1 MGGQVVEGHTVL
13 AHGHTHDDVVG
24 LRDDLSWI
32 VADLGQGAVERLQHL
47 TVDRMQLELDLLG
60 PLAGPAGQDVD
71 LETGAR
77 EEGDQHVR
85 AAPATDDS
93 YYLLLRF
100 CHF

>member
-1 MGGQVVEGHTVL
+1 
-13 AHGHTHDDVVG
+13 
-24 LRDDLSWI
+24 
-32 VADLGQGAVERLQHL
+32 
-47 TVDRMQLELDLLG
+47 MQLELDLLR

-71 LETGAR
+71 LETGTR

-100 CHF
+100 CHFQGPSLADIALNEYCFDPRQAYSNIGWQREPGDDFDLCCYRVILN